1 MPSATGELGGSG
13 AAIGEQV
20 VERTPSAPPSAI
32 SIELKQAAA
41 ELGVLQQRR
50 AATGATLSRAGPT
63 PTAGGVTFDDGAYP
77 WGCEGAHS
85 GAISGAISG
94 AVSGGAAEPAPPSA
108 DGHFDYPE
116 DAPDPQELPG
126 GRVSRFKAARMRSVR
141 Q

>member
-1 MPSATGELGGSG
+1 M
-13 AAIGEQV
+13 
-20 VERTPSAPPSAI
+20 ERTPCAPPSAI

-77 WGCEGAHS
+77 WGCEGA
-85 GAISGAISG
+85 I
-94 AVSGGAAEPAPPSA
+94 SGGAAEPAPPSA
-108 DGHFDYPE
+108 DGHFEYPE

>member
-13 AAIGEQV
+13 AAMGEQV
-20 VERTPSAPPSAI
+20 VERMPSAPPSAI
-32 SIELKQAAA
+32 AIELKQAAA
-41 ELGVLQQRR
+41 ELAVLQQRR

-63 PTAGGVTFDDGAYP
+63 PTARGVAFDGGAYP
-77 WGCEGAHS
+77 WGCEGA
-85 GAISGAISG
+85 IP
-94 AVSGGAAEPAPPSA
+94 GGAAEAAPPSA
-108 DGHFDYPE
+108 DGHFEDPE